1 MIVKKSPVESR
12 TKQGDFSG
20 TFVPLGRTND
30 EDAFHRGGKG
40 ASIMIALLLVFVTDQ
55 ADVDTKDE
63 INQEVD
69 IIYPVINYN
78 D

>member
-1 MIVKKSPVESR
+1 
-12 TKQGDFSG
+12 
-20 TFVPLGRTND
+20 
-30 EDAFHRGGKG
+30 
-40 ASIMIALLLVFVTDQ
+40 MIALLLVFVTDQ

-69 IIYPVINYN
+69 INYPFINYN